1 MSFLMLLTT
10 KQSPL
15 INTRLMLSAQ
25 LIERD
30 RKNQT
35 DNDFIVNLF
44 NKGLFARG
52 EKYTFD

>member
-25 LIERD
+25 LIEQD

-44 NKGLFARG
+44 NKRSFATG
-52 EKYTFD
+52 AKYTFD